1 MANPKDSG
9 WLVALHHGDLSRWNM
24 CWQGRNCLAFDWEP
38 RREETLACLV
48 VDTRTDSG
56 RRVKSKMDP
65 LRAKRTVSKCT
76 RSCLPA
82 NLGESAPEIA
92 ALSALNTPV
101 SCYPSRKPDA
111 YGRYERWLTTFMEA
125 PLCSHKAPKLGAPT
139 LVLELLS
146 DRSQGSTTV

>member
-1 MANPKDSG
+1 MNP
-9 WLVALHHGDLSRWNM
+9 L
-24 CWQGRNCLAFDWEP
+24 Q
-38 RREETLACLV
+38 
-48 VDTRTDSG
+48 
-56 RRVKSKMDP
+56 
-65 LRAKRTVSKCT
+65 AKRAVSKCT
-76 RSCLPA
+76 GFSLPA

-101 SCYPSRKPDA
+101 SCDPPRRPDA

-125 PLCSHKAPKLGAPT
+125 PLCSHKAPKSGTPT